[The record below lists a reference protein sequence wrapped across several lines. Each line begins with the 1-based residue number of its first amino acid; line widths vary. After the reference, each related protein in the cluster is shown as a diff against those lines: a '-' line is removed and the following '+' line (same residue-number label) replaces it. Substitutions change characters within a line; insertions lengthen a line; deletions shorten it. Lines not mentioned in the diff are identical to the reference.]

1 MKKFSR
7 KIKNI
12 RKKKLK
18 SINIRSYIW
27 ASFIVFTLC
36 ILGLLW
42 FFQYIML
49 STYYSKMKA
58 DQLVKV
64 SESISTQTNY
74 KNEQEL
80 KSAVRNEAFKNSIS
94 IVVTDENGNVEIHEN
109 MLGSSSMFQADIV
122 KDYGTFIYSLK
133 SDYENYGYEIMT
145 KSFKNDS
152 FGSKGLFVVT
162 SFNFQGEKKYLLI
175 ESSLEMMDS
184 TTKIIKT
191 QLLYITIIL
200 FELTF
205 IISLFISNALSKPI
219 IKITKTAKKFA
230 EGDYNAKFEKS
241 GYLEVQELASVL
253 DQARTEVSKVTDL
266 RKDLIA
272 NVSHDLRT
280 PLTIIKSYA
289 EMIRDLSGDNPQKRQ
304 EHLQVIIDE
313 SDRLSALVSSLLE
326 LSKLESETIEL
337 SPSEFS
343 ISEKL
348 DEVMQRYIL
357 LVENDGY
364 DISFEKAEDRICVAD
379 IAKIEQVF
387 YNLINNAVNYCGEG
401 KKIIVRQ
408 INLEKFV
415 RIEVIDDGEG
425 IPKENLPLIFDRYYR
440 SERHKRDKA
449 GTGLGL
455 SIVKEILKKHE
466 FPFGVMSEQ
475 GKGSTF
481 WFEIAV
487 KDADNKKTK

>member
-1 MKKFSR
+1 M
-7 KIKNI
+7 
-12 RKKKLK
+12 
-18 SINIRSYIW
+18 
-27 ASFIVFTLC
+27 FTVC

-49 STYYSKMKA
+49 DTYYSKMKA

-64 SESISTQTNY
+64 SESISTQNLY

-80 KSAVRNEAFKNSIS
+80 KNAVRNEAFRNSIS
-94 IVVTDENGNVEIHEN
+94 IVVTDDNGNVEISEN
-109 MLGSSSMFQADIV
+109 MLGSSSMFQADIIN
-122 KDYGTFIYSLK
+122 DYGTFIYSLK
-133 SDYENYGYEIMT
+133 SDYEKYGYEIMT
-145 KSFKNDS
+145 KQFKNDS
-152 FGSKGLFVVT
+152 FGAKGLFVVT
-162 SFNFQGEKKYLLI
+162 SFEFQGAKKYLLI

-200 FELTF
+200 FELAF
-205 IISLFISNALSKPI
+205 IISLFISNVLSKPI
-219 IKITKTAKKFA
+219 TKITNTAKKFA

-241 GYLEVQELASVL
+241 GYVEVQELATVL
-253 DQARTEVSKVTDL
+253 DKARTEVSKVTDL

-289 EMIRDLSGDNPQKRQ
+289 EMIRDLSGDNPQKRE

-326 LSKLESETIEL
+326 LSKLESETIVL
-337 SPSEFS
+337 SPAEFS
-343 ISEKL
+343 INEKL
-348 DEVMQRYIL
+348 DEVMQRYVP
-357 LVENDGY
+357 LVEQDGY
-364 DISFEKAEDRICVAD
+364 DISFEKAEDRTCVAD

-401 KKIIVRQ
+401 KKIVVRQ
-408 INLEKFV
+408 INLENYVK
-415 RIEVIDDGEG
+415 IEVIDDGEG

-455 SIVKEILKKHE
+455 SIVKEILTKHE

-481 WFEIAV
+481 WFEIAIKNDEV
-487 KDADNKKTK
+487 KKS